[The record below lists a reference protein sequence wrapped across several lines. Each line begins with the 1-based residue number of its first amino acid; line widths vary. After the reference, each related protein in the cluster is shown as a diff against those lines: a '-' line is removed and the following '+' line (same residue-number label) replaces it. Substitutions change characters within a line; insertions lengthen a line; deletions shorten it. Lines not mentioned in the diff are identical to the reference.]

1 MDKFLG
7 IAEESTEVSNT
18 EQVDE
23 KLFKEVLSKGSVQDF
38 HNISR
43 EEYSTKSNSEKK
55 LLIFKFKNEMSKGK
69 I

>member
-23 KLFKEVLSKGSVQDF
+23 KLFKEVLSKGSV
-38 HNISR
+38 
-43 EEYSTKSNSEKK
+43 
-55 LLIFKFKNEMSKGK
+55 
-69 I
+69 